1 MKRLVIM
8 AILKLCGEAVLFTLI
23 AGIVVGIIGYFS
35 KWDTSLQYG
44 NAFFI
49 AACLLFIAG
58 TASRLGTGREANPSR
73 GLYAES
79 FRGMSPSEQANFVLN
94 ASNSFRLVILGVLSG
109 VLLALISWLV
119 TKLF

>member
-1 MKRLVIM
+1 VIKLV
-8 AILKLCGEAVLFTLI
+8 GEAVLLTVV
-23 AGIVVGIIGYFS
+23 AGIVVGIAGYFS

-44 NAFFI
+44 NALFI
-49 AACLLFIAG
+49 AACVLFIAG
-58 TASRLGTGREANPSR
+58 TASRLGTGQESSTSR
-73 GLYAES
+73 GLHAES
-79 FRGMSPSEQANFVLN
+79 LRDMSPGEQANFVVS